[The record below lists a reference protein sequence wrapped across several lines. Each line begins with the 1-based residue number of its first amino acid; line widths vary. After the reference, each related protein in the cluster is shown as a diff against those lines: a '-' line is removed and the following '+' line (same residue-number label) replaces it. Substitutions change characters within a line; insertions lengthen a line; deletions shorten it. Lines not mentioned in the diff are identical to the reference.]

1 MRDQTFGI
9 NAPPTGNLFSTKT
22 WPSLTQPEPV
32 GELGSEGYSVAT
44 TASPG
49 VAVTTEGY
57 KRKMED
63 QDGSRAAKNPRS
75 SSPTFASLEVCVLI
89 FDLIKQGKTRVI
101 HESSSM

>member
-1 MRDQTFGI
+1 MLAIPELDYVAITV
-9 NAPPTGNLFSTKT
+9 TKT

-89 FDLIKQGKTRVI
+89 FDLIAQGKTRVI